1 MKQYFKILLV
11 LLALL
16 SLVSCALPVR
26 QTSDKSYS
34 WLLDMF
40 VLSFDQVII
49 GVLTPIWWFASFFAN
64 CQTCYIDMVNDVME
78 TIPLSYK
85 YV

>member
-1 MKQYFKILLV
+1 MIQFLFFFACF
-11 LLALL
+11 LA
-16 SLVSCALPVR
+16 LVSCSTTTKTVA
-26 QTSDKSYS
+26 QTSDKTYS

-40 VLSFDQVII
+40 VLSFDSVII
-49 GVLTPIWWFASFFAN
+49 LLLTPIWFFASFFAG
-64 CQTCYIDMVNDVME
+64 CQRCYIDMVVKVMT

>member
-1 MKQYFKILLV
+1 MKQSFKILLV